1 MNDRKSDVAF
11 LRDPATIRARCK
23 FVYERALRGEDPFFA
38 IEESA
43 LDGIAARVADL
54 TVSRF
59 PDLNVPIH
67 GRMRHFGERAAEAF
81 QAVEA
86 YGPLD
91 RGAALIDLCV
101 VSVLVDAGAGAS
113 WRYNDP
119 VLKSAIGRSEGLA
132 LASLDWVA
140 SGALS
145 SQQTPYQVDAK
156 GLQSITVERFKAAFQ
171 VSETNPIVG
180 AEGRV
185 GLLKSLGSA
194 LDEPTRAAAFNP
206 SRHPGSIAGL
216 LARRGSFDAATSQV
230 TVTGPQVLTAILEEF
245 GGIWPGRITLDG
257 ANLGDVWALPGLG
270 APGPHGDLVPFH
282 KLSQWLAY
290 SLVEPL
296 AEAGI
301 VVTDLDGLTG
311 LPEYRNGGLL
321 VDGGLLTVK
330 DPAQAAA
337 GHTVDS
343 PFVVTW
349 RALTVHALDLVV
361 AKVRERLQKTALEL
375 PLPSLLEGGTWLA
388 GRQIAAEK
396 REGGGPPLTVIS
408 DGTVF

>member
-1 MNDRKSDVAF
+1 MSDVPF

-23 FVYERALRGEDPFFA
+23 FVYDRALRGEDSFFTVDEA
-38 IEESA
+38 A

-67 GRMRHFGERAAEAF
+67 GRMRHFGERAKEAYE
-81 QAVEA
+81 AVDA
-86 YGPLD
+86 YGPLE

-119 VLKSAIGRSEGLA
+119 VLKTAVGRSEGLA

-145 SQQTPYQVDAK
+145 SQHTPYSVDAK
-156 GLQSITVERFKAAFQ
+156 GLQSITVESFKQAFQ
-171 VSETNPIVG
+171 VSDGNPIVG
-180 AEGRV
+180 GEGRV
-185 GLLKSLGSA
+185 GLLRSLGDVLA
-194 LDEPTRAAAFNP
+194 EPTRATRFNP
-206 SRHPGSIAGL
+206 SRHPGGLAGL
-216 LARRGSFDAATSQV
+216 LASRGVFDDATGH
-230 TVTGPQVLTAILEEF
+230 TRVTGAQVLAAILEEF

-257 ANLGDVWALPGLG
+257 ENLGDVWALPGLG

-301 VVTDLDGLTG
+301 DVVELDGLTG

-321 VDGGLLTVK
+321 VDGGLFALK
-330 DPAQAAA
+330 DPANATV

-361 AKVRERLQKTALEL
+361 AKVRERLHKSATEL
-375 PLPSLLEGGTWLA
+375 PLPALLEGGTWLA
-388 GRQIAAEK
+388 GRHIAAEK

>member
-1 MNDRKSDVAF
+1 MSDVSF

-23 FVYERALRGEDPFFA
+23 FVYDRALRGEDSFFTVD
-38 IEESA
+38 EGA

-67 GRMRHFGERAAEAF
+67 GRMRHFGERAEEARA
-81 QAVEA
+81 AVEA
-86 YGPLD
+86 YGPLK

-119 VLKSAIGRSEGLA
+119 VLKTAVGRSEGLA

-145 SQQTPYQVDAK
+145 SQQTPYSVDAK
-156 GLQSITVERFKAAFQ
+156 GLQSITVESFKQAFQ
-171 VSETNPIVG
+171 VADGNPIVG

-185 GLLKSLGSA
+185 GLLRSLGDA
-194 LDEPTRAAAFNP
+194 LAEPTRATRFNP
-206 SRHPGSIAGL
+206 SRHPGGLAGL
-216 LARRGSFDAATSQV
+216 LLGRGIFDKSTGH
-230 TVTGPQVLTAILEEF
+230 TRVTGAQVLSAILEEF

-257 ANLGDVWALPGLG
+257 ETLGDVWALPGLG

-296 AEAGI
+296 EEAGI
-301 VVTDLDGLTG
+301 DVVELDGLTG

-321 VDGGLLTVK
+321 VDGGLFALK
-330 DPAQAAA
+330 DPAHATV

-361 AKVRERLQKTALEL
+361 AKVRERLHKSANEL
-375 PLPSLLEGGTWLA
+375 PLPALLEGGTWLA